1 MVLNGEHTAG
11 CETKIIFDA
20 GLGSHQGQEFNRN
33 MPCRQSLLGGTLKHT
48 VNRFELYIDTHQIHH
63 GVFNPSSR
71 TSTPRRVE
79 HM

>member
-1 MVLNGEHTAG
+1 MV
-11 CETKIIFDA
+11 
-20 GLGSHQGQEFNRN
+20 SR
-33 MPCRQSLLGGTLKHT
+33 LKQT
-48 VNRFELYIDTHQIHH
+48 SSSMQDWVAIRDKNSTEICPVNRFELYIDTHQIHH